1 MSNLKIQNLKTESLI
16 PYARNA
22 KKHDDAQVALIAGSI
37 REFGFNVPVAVR
49 GEPPTIVA
57 GHGRVLAARK
67 LGLAEVPCV
76 RLDHLS
82 DVQMRAYI
90 LADNKLAE
98 KGGGW
103 DEEMLRLE
111 VQELAELDVD
121 LGEIGISE
129 DELAELTNDGTEGLT
144 NADETPEPPAQP
156 VSVLGGSGTTA
167 IACEQLGRCARLMEL
182 DPKYVDVIVN
192 RWQEFTGKQAT
203 HADTGLTFEAT
214 KAKML
219 GK

>member
-1 MSNLKIQNLKTESLI
+1 MSNLKIQNLKTDSLI

-76 RLDHLS
+76 RLDHLTET
-82 DVQMRAYI
+82 QMRAYI

-111 VQELAELDVD
+111 VEELAELDVD
-121 LGEIGISE
+121 LGDLGFDSENLSQEEKTKE
-129 DELAELTNDGTEGLT
+129 DEVTIKDVCEVIAECTGEAQQADVYQLLTEKGIKCR
-144 NADETPEPPAQP
+144 
-156 VSVLGGSGTTA
+156 V
-167 IACEQLGRCARLMEL
+167 
-182 DPKYVDVIVN
+182 
-192 RWQEFTGKQAT
+192 AT
-203 HADTGLTFEAT
+203 L
-214 KAKML
+214 
-219 GK
+219 

>member
-1 MSNLKIQNLKTESLI
+1 MSNLKIQNLKTDSLI

-67 LGLAEVPCV
+67 LGMAEVPCV
-76 RLDHLS
+76 RLDHLT

-111 VQELAELDVD
+111 VEELAELDVD
-121 LGEIGISE
+121 LGEIGFE
-129 DELAELTNDGTEGLT
+129 ADELLPQHEDTESPSDFPE
-144 NADETPEPPAQP
+144 ADESIPTDYCCPKCNYKW
-156 VSVLGGSGTTA
+156 SG
-167 IACEQLGRCARLMEL
+167 
-182 DPKYVDVIVN
+182 K
-192 RWQEFTGKQAT
+192 KS
-203 HADTGLTFEAT
+203 
-214 KAKML
+214 
-219 GK
+219 

>member
-1 MSNLKIQNLKTESLI
+1 MSNLTIKTLKTESLI

-37 REFGFNVPVAVR
+37 REFGFNQPVAVR

-76 RLDHLS
+76 RLDHLT

-111 VQELAELDVD
+111 VEELDELDVD
-121 LGEIGISE
+121 MGEIG
-129 DELAELTNDGTEGLT
+129 
-144 NADETPEPPAQP
+144 
-156 VSVLGGSGTTA
+156 
-167 IACEQLGRCARLMEL
+167 
-182 DPKYVDVIVN
+182 
-192 RWQEFTGKQAT
+192 
-203 HADTGLTFEAT
+203 FEAYDLSPEEKT
-214 KAKML
+214 KDDEVEIRDVCEVIAECSDESQQAEVYQLLTEKGYKCRVSTL
-219 GK
+219 